1 MPIRISKWYGRLG
14 NNIQQCAV
22 GIIIAKQKNDTF
34 QNIKHH
40 IIKPIYLDFR
50 KDRQNELGTIYSN
63 DFFYWNGY
71 IRSPNIS
78 SYKLYNEVQKIC
90 QKYILPKLDIPKI
103 SIPQETLVIHIRSGD
118 VFAEGMDFYNFIPNP
133 YVYYLKL
140 INLFDKVLVVTEK
153 DKNNPVINKLKDNP
167 KVRIQS
173 KSIQEDFSTLLGAK
187 NLATSGT
194 STFPI
199 AASLCSL
206 NLENLYCSEN
216 MEKTAINYKMITDPR
231 INVYVC
237 KLNNYMKKGSWK
249 NNSQQRLFILDAKL
263 VINFRKLKKYTLNFF
278 LEALCVDINLIFK
291 KFVKLNIL
299 IYEKLRKIWEFNI
312 N

>member
-1 MPIRISKWYGRLG
+1 MPVRISKWYGRLG

-22 GIIIAKQKNDTF
+22 GIIIAKERKDTF
-34 QNIKHH
+34 QNLKHD

-50 KDRQNELGTIYSN
+50 KDKKNDLCAIYLN

-78 SYKLYNEVQKIC
+78 SYKLYIEVQKIC

-103 SIPQETLVIHIRSGD
+103 SVPQETLVIHIRSGD
-118 VFAEGMDFYNFIPNP
+118 VFAEGMNFYNFIPNP

-140 INLFDKVLVVTEK
+140 INFYDKVLVVTEK
-153 DKNNPVINKLKDNP
+153 DRNNPVLDRLKDNP
-167 KVRIQS
+167 KVKIQS
-173 KSIQEDFSTLLGAK
+173 KSVKEDFSVLLGAK

-216 MEKTAINYKMITDPR
+216 MEKTAINYKMISDPR
-231 INVYVC
+231 INVYIC
-237 KLNNYMKKGSWK
+237 KLNNYIKKGSWK
-249 NNSQQRLFILDAKL
+249 NNSQQKKFIVEAKL
-263 VINFRKLKKYTLNFF
+263 VINFRKLKKNTFNFLLETLY
-278 LEALCVDINLIFK
+278 VDMNLIFK
-291 KFVKLNIL
+291 KFKKLNIL
-299 IYEKLRKIWEFNI
+299 IYKKFIKF
-312 N
+312 